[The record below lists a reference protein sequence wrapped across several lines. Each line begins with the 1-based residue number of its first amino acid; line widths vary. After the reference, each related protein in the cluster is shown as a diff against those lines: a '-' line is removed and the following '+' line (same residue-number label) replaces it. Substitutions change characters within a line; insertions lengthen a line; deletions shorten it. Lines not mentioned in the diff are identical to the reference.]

1 MEVKKLDVQLNE
13 NIFNVPIKK
22 HVLWEVVKWQL
33 AKRRAGTHSTK
44 TRGEVAYSNRKI
56 LPQKGTGNARHGDRG
71 APIFVGGGIAH
82 GPKPR
87 DYSYNLNKK
96 VRRKALKMALSDR
109 AKEGRIVVVED
120 FSLEQPKTKQA
131 VELLK
136 NLGLDRK
143 KVLVIIPEKDVNIQ
157 KSFRNLPNA
166 VVLPVEGLNV
176 YDILWANKLVITQSA
191 LKKNRRKTLQVRRHK
206 KWLKKRLNL
215 SAVSTPPIF

>member
-1 MEVKKLDVQLNE
+1 MEAKKVEVQLRE
-13 NIFNVPIKK
+13 DIFNVPIKK

-87 DYSYNLNKK
+87 DYSYHLNKK

-109 AKEGRIVVVED
+109 AKEGRITVVED
-120 FSLEQPKTKQA
+120 FTFEAPKTKTA
-131 VELLK
+131 VEFLK
-136 NLGLDRK
+136 SLGLDGQ
-143 KVLVIIPEKDVNIQ
+143 KVVVVIPEKDEVIQ

-166 VVLPVEGLNV
+166 IVLPVEGLNV
-176 YDILWANKLVITQSA
+176 YDILWANHLVITKNA
-191 LKKNRRKTLQVRRHK
+191 LQKIEE
-206 KWLKKRLNL
+206 RLGK
-215 SAVSTPPIF
+215 